1 MQCQRL
7 PPPLPLQA
15 ARSYIEA
22 AESEASESV
31 LSVAAD
37 RVMSLGKGET
47 TTALVIKT
55 DEAFV
60 EACSSHGAA
69 LARLSAV
76 VKAGSAFAATSHATA
91 DAMIALSRAALALSN
106 HERTHAAAGTSA
118 AAAVAAAAETSKRAQ
133 AALFAGG
140 AGGAAPTAPPPTDAA
155 AAAFAIHSAAA
166 NADTSSISGMF
177 KADFHDPYSS
187 LHTFAPPA
195 AKVEVSGKAD
205 VYSGG
210 YADSLA
216 DLLLAFGNQAAM
228 AGGRVHDHTNLWE
241 EVLIKRLR

>member
-1 MQCQRL
+1 
-7 PPPLPLQA
+7 
-15 ARSYIEA
+15 
-22 AESEASESV
+22 V
-31 LSVAAD
+31 LAVAAD
-37 RVMSLGKGET
+37 RVMSLGKGDA

-76 VKAGSAFAATSHATA
+76 VKAGTMFAASSHGTA
-91 DAMIALSRAALALSN
+91 DAMVALSRAALALSN

-133 AALFAGG
+133 AALFAGS
-140 AGGAAPTAPPPTDAA
+140 AGGAAPPSAPPADAA
-155 AAAFAIHSAAA
+155 AAAFAMHSAAA
-166 NADTSSISGMF
+166 NTDTSSISGMF

-187 LHTFAPPA
+187 LHSFAPPPT
-195 AKVEVSGKAD
+195 KVEVSAKAD

-228 AGGRVHDHTNLWE
+228 AGARMHDHANLWE